1 MTTETAAAPEPFA
14 VDGLLMSQLAPSD
27 VADDDIPLEA
37 CVPEACVPEACV
49 PAARRTPPPLARP
62 GAASRAPGAY
72 TPGGYTPG
80 GGERP
85 QLRRAAGEAAGAT
98 KARPRTEAV
107 VGVLQLERH
116 RPSSCFDAYDA
127 EVAGLLACWAGGLL
141 RAARAYESS

>member
-1 MTTETAAAPEPFA
+1 MKTETAAAPEPFA
-14 VDGLLMSQLAPSD
+14 VDGLLMSQVAPSD
-27 VADDDIPLEA
+27 VADDDIPL
-37 CVPEACVPEACV
+37 EACV